1 VPSPIHSPAAHMLA
15 STHARSLASTHARTH
30 THTHTRTHARTH
42 KNNPRLQTYEHA
54 HTHKN
59 TNTQKS
65 THARRLEAR
74 CVISS
79 SRRIIHTH
87 THTSRLGDII
97 VTPPCVLTATR
108 GDGAHD
114 QKTAEI
120 PKRQRP
126 RLISTYIQGGSDF
139 SEFFR
144 ACLSGLTLRIFS

>member
-1 VPSPIHSPAAHMLA
+1 MPSPIHSPAAHMLA

-30 THTHTRTHARTH
+30 THTRTHARTH
-42 KNNPRLQTYEHA
+42 AQEQPSPANIRTRTYAQKHK
-54 HTHKN
+54 HTKKHTRTPTGGPVRHIFVTPHN
-59 TNTQKS
+59 T
-65 THARRLEAR
+65 
-74 CVISS
+74 
-79 SRRIIHTH
+79 HTH

-144 ACLSGLTLRIFS
+144 ACLRGWTLRIFS